1 MHQHVSHA
9 RIQYA
14 GARRAMTLDMHPWD
28 RQTYAMT
35 LDLHIW
41 PDMHIGIWSHDARH
55 AQTLNPKP

>member
-1 MHQHVSHA
+1 
-9 RIQYA
+9 
-14 GARRAMTLDMHPWD
+14 MTLDMHLWD

-41 PDMHIGIWSHDARH
+41 PDMHIGIWSYDARH